1 MKTCS
6 NGVPFARRPC
16 VCQSGPRLMAIY
28 GPPKGGGGQDGSKK
42 LSLAGDFAAD
52 SELARKQASRR
63 RVARRSL
70 DLDNY
75 IHSRSMILSQY
86 SLLDLSMLHWS

>member
-28 GPPKGGGGQDGSKK
+28 GPPKGGGGRTDQKSCLLQVTLLLIQSWLENKRHVEG
-42 LSLAGDFAAD
+42 LQGGVWTWTTIFILA
-52 SELARKQASRR
+52 
-63 RVARRSL
+63 V
-70 DLDNY
+70 
-75 IHSRSMILSQY
+75 
-86 SLLDLSMLHWS
+86 